1 MADQELAIKGRR
13 GCFFYGCLTGLFLL
27 LLIVIAFLLG
37 LRQVKKM
44 VTDFTDPRPV
54 PLPTMQMSSNEI
66 AAVRRRVDEF
76 RENARAMRPT
86 PQLTLTAEE
95 LNALIATDPDL
106 QPLKDK
112 IYVSTIEGDKIKG
125 QISILL
131 EELGLPI
138 FRGRYLNGIATF
150 RLSFKNGYLKLMIE
164 DLIVKGKPLPD
175 TYMQKIRTQNLARN
189 INLNPRAS
197 AALDRIES
205 IEVKDGK
212 LVIIP
217 KQTL

>member
-1 MADQELAIKGRR
+1 MAEQEPAIKARR

-27 LLIVIAFLLG
+27 LLVVIAFLLG

-66 AAVRRRVDEF
+66 AAVRRRVGEF
-76 RENARAMRPT
+76 RENARTMRPT
-86 PQLTLTAEE
+86 QLALTAEE

-106 QPLKDK
+106 QPLKEK
-112 IYVSTIEGDKIKG
+112 IYVTTIEGDKIKG

-131 EELGLPI
+131 EELDLPI

-150 RLSFKNGYLKLMIE
+150 RLSFKNGDLKLMIE

-197 AALDRIES
+197 ATLDRTES
-205 IEVKDGK
+205 IEIKDAK
-212 LVIIP
+212 LVISP